1 LVDPYKALEFKKGSN
16 ISLDDILAYPAI
28 YRNARQSEL
37 ASSEELQ
44 KSFGTT
50 DVNKI
55 AARIIK
61 EGELQLTTEQRR
73 QMLEQK
79 KNQIATIIS
88 RRGIKPQTNT
98 PHPPQR
104 ILNVMEQ
111 SGVQIDPFQDA
122 EQQIDKVIKAIK
134 PLLPIKFQKILLQIK
149 VPPQFAGKS
158 YSIIKSFGNVK
169 EEKWLNDGSLQVD
182 IEVLA
187 GLQDEFFQKISNLT
201 HGQFESKII
210 KKEDI

>member
-88 RRGIKPQTNT
+88 RRGINPQTNT